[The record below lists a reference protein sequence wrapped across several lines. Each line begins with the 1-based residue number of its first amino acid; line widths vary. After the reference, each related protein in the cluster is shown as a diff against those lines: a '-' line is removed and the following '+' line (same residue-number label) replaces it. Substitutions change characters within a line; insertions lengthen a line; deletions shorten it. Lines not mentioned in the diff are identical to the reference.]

1 MKLVPSSTL
10 CICLAIVSLACPAVA
25 DELQT
30 TVSAPSKDE
39 HGFLVHAV
47 QSPYQAGETQIR
59 ILLPD
64 EIDATAKYSVVYV
77 LPVEAKNEHRYGD
90 GLLEIKQRDLHNKHR
105 AIFVAPTF
113 SHLPWY
119 ADHPNDPE
127 IRQETYFLRVVVPF
141 IDKTYPVLAEAK
153 GRHLLGFSKSG
164 WGAWNL
170 LLRHCNTFGKASAWD
185 APLMME
191 RLGKYGTTGI
201 LATQENFDRHRV
213 DDLLGAH
220 ASELQDRSRLV
231 LTGYDNFR
239 EHHQRAR
246 ELLNELKIPHI
257 YRDGPQRKHDWHSG
271 WVTEA
276 AELLLGN
283 KPR

>member
-1 MKLVPSSTL
+1 MKFALSSAL
-10 CICLAIVSLACPAVA
+10 CICLAVATQASPAVA
-25 DELQT
+25 EESQT
-30 TVSAPSKDE
+30 TISSASQDE

-64 EIDATAKYSVVYV
+64 ELDATAKRPVVYV
-77 LPVEAKNEHRYGD
+77 LPVEAKNEQRYGD
-90 GLLEIKQRDLHNKHR
+90 GLLEIKQRDLHNKHQV
-105 AIFVAPTF
+105 IFVAPTF

-119 ADHPNDPE
+119 ADHATDPE
-127 IRQETYFLRVVVPF
+127 IRQETYFLQVVVPF
-141 IDKTYPVLAEAK
+141 IDKTYPVVAEAK
-153 GRHLLGFSKSG
+153 GRYLLGFSKSG

-170 LLRHCNTFGKASAWD
+170 LLRHRDMFGKASAWD

-213 DDLLGAH
+213 DELLRAY

-231 LTGYDNFR
+231 LTGYGNFR
-239 EHHQRAR
+239 EHHQQAR
-246 ELLNELKIPHI
+246 ELLLELNIPHV

-271 WVTEA
+271 WVAEA
-276 AELLLGN
+276 LELLLSDA
-283 KPR
+283 K